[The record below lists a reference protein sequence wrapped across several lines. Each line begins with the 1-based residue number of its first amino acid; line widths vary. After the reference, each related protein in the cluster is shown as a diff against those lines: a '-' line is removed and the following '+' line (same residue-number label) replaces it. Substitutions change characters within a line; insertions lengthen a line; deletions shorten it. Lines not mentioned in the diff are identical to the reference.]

1 MHCTRNQY
9 VISKALFFAI
19 RQLKKEIEVFP
30 KDLEAQA
37 DLADMVHLFNTLYDA
52 YIPNEEWSK
61 AR

>member
-1 MHCTRNQY
+1 MSLAKLY
-9 VISKALFFAI
+9 FFAI
-19 RQLKKEIEVFP
+19 RQLKKETEVFP